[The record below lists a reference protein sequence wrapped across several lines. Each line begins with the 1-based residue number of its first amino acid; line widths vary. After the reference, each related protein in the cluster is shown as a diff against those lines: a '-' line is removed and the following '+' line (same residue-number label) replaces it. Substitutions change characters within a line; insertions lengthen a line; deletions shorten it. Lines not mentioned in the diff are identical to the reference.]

1 MSYTCPKP
9 NPPYSLW
16 QVVDLLEKSSDFAQ
30 FFATQLKAAVGGNAS
45 AAKCV
50 ESYLRPLPEELADFG
65 VDPKSKA
72 DIDRMCRCT
81 DISKLVLVKAQEVAP
96 QVFR

>member
-1 MSYTCPKP
+1 MSYTCPNP

-30 FFATQLKAAVGGNAS
+30 FFATQLRNAIGGNKKAAA
-45 AAKCV
+45 CV
-50 ESYLRPLPEELADFG
+50 ESYLQPTAKELQDFG
-65 VDPKSKA
+65 ISSKSEIA
-72 DIDRMCRCT
+72 GMCRCT
-81 DISKLVLVKAQEVAP
+81 DVGKLVLVKAQEMAP